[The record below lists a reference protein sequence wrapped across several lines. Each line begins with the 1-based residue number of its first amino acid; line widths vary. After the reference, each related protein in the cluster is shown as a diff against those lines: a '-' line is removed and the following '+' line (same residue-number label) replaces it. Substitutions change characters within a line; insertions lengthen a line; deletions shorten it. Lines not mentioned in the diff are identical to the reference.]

1 MGIGFPPSLWAWEL
15 PFCNAASGDSLE
27 IHQVSRGLMG
37 SGAGHTD
44 GRAAQYGMAIA
55 GALGVPVKSH
65 VDLKMRV
72 QDACVGS
79 GLKGSRIGVLLVLL
93 VAGARDPWHGDH

>member
-72 QDACVGS
+72 QDACG
-79 GLKGSRIGVLLVLL
+79 
-93 VAGARDPWHGDH
+93 